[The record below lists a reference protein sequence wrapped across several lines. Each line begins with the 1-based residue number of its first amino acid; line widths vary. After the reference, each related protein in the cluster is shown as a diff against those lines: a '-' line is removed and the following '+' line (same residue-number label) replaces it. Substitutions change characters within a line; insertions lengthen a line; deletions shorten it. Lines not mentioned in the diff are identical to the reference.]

1 MILLFIAQKLTLC
14 QSRIRVRSI
23 QIFNK
28 TIAGWIF
35 YNLKSKIYSVREY
48 FDDDISTNNWKTA
61 LQVFLLNQNLDE
73 GINLSSTFWIQIFS
87 DGLVLFETADAAGY
101 DTLNSGNF

>member
-1 MILLFIAQKLTLC
+1 MVIIRITYYEVNRNLQTILRTFSFVFFFFLFSNLLEFFFEDTDKMILLFIAQKLTLC

-48 FDDDISTNNWKTA
+48 FDDDISTNN
-61 LQVFLLNQNLDE
+61 
-73 GINLSSTFWIQIFS
+73 
-87 DGLVLFETADAAGY
+87 
-101 DTLNSGNF
+101 

>member
-1 MILLFIAQKLTLC
+1 MKHFVFHVERFIFILFFRFIILFSFVFFFFLFSNLLEFFFEDTDKMILLFIAQKLTLC

-48 FDDDISTNNWKTA
+48 FDDDISTNN
-61 LQVFLLNQNLDE
+61 
-73 GINLSSTFWIQIFS
+73 
-87 DGLVLFETADAAGY
+87 
-101 DTLNSGNF
+101 